1 MNTFQVRILN
11 LISPI
16 WNIKNI
22 WILVYIREG
31 LQYIVAFTCD
41 HTIREEDELQVWGKR
56 GCQESDGGDQPTG
69 DDGPPATHPQ
79 DHDRAQRATE
89 EGERA
94 VKWSSPRSV
103 VLWMAE
109 RVEENDVVERNCVEQ
124 PCSKQ
129 KTAQSFSRFIAHSNT
144 YWHCGR
150 FREKI
155 HMSRQIFP
163 ITTVIPLP
171 SYFTWILLNL
181 TNITQSQKWSPTIST
196 STTTIYTCTYC
207 DETCH

>member
-22 WILVYIREG
+22 WILVYIRES

-56 GCQESDGGDQPTG
+56 GCQESDGGYQPTG

-94 VKWSSPRSV
+94 VK
-103 VLWMAE
+103 
-109 RVEENDVVERNCVEQ
+109 
-124 PCSKQ
+124 
-129 KTAQSFSRFIAHSNT
+129 
-144 YWHCGR
+144 
-150 FREKI
+150 
-155 HMSRQIFP
+155 
-163 ITTVIPLP
+163 
-171 SYFTWILLNL
+171 
-181 TNITQSQKWSPTIST
+181 
-196 STTTIYTCTYC
+196 
-207 DETCH
+207 